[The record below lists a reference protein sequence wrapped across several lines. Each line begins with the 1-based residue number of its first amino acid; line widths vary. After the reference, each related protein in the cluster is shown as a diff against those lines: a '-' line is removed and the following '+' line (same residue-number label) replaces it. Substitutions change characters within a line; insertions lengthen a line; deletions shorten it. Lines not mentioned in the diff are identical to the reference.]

1 MAADGVAP
9 ALDNPHG
16 LALPAGCEA
25 ILAEMFAGYN
35 RLTVAEELAGGFSG
49 SRVFVV
55 RPLRADGLPEL
66 PAVVKIGPPSLVERE
81 WRAYQEHVQNRLPGV
96 AAIQGAPRLA
106 PGASCA
112 GLRYPLVGSGT
123 FAVETL
129 QQFYTHAD
137 GEQLRYV
144 LEQRLFR
151 QLGALWRFNYPQAN
165 FSLRDSYDY
174 LLPVNLVIRPEP
186 LPAGAAA
193 HSLDG
198 SSRAHP
204 PWTAGD
210 FVRLEGFAAS
220 KAEASQGEIT
230 LNLLEPQRSFRIRLR
245 DVAAPQQFAAGASV
259 DGLTGRILSTRREI
273 LGVIALEI
281 WGYTFDA
288 SADTLALP
296 GGRLLPNPLARLPAV
311 LAATPTVRIAAIHG
325 DLNPQNILVDP
336 ETREVRLIDFADA
349 RRDHVLHDLLRLETG
364 IVTRL
369 LPYSLAG
376 AGLPPEV
383 IVALYE
389 QLAGEPRAAAASVS
403 PPLARAAAMLAA
415 VREAARSYL
424 FDPDDWTEYW
434 HGLTLYLIG
443 AHKYANLDVTAKK
456 VAFLGA
462 AASQHLVA
470 EHALRA
476 PSGDVLSPAVPPPRP
491 FPEEMPPLRGPVAPP
506 LPAPAT
512 GLWAQLPWW
521 LPALVVLAALI
532 VAAAVWWPA
541 GNGQP
546 SPTPAASTPAGA
558 GAAATQAPAEPS
570 ATAPPT
576 AMPTAPPARPAA
588 LPATMA
594 DCQLRGAGRSIAVLL
609 DISQSMHGARLQAAT
624 AALQQFI
631 SCLDPQAT
639 IAVYPFNDAVYP
651 LEPPAPAAETS
662 AALQKRL
669 NLLFASG
676 NSALYDAVC
685 SIMAPLASDGE
696 GRGTTVIVL
705 ADGPDTASATVTSE
719 AELLA
724 CIPGRVELHTIAYGP
739 EADAEL
745 LARLAEQGN
754 GVALRA
760 EPATIGQILR
770 TIPLEP

>member
-1 MAADGVAP
+1 
-9 ALDNPHG
+9 
-16 LALPAGCEA
+16 LA
-25 ILAEMFAGYN
+25 
-35 RLTVAEELAGGFSG
+35 
-49 SRVFVV
+49 
-55 RPLRADGLPEL
+55 
-66 PAVVKIGPPSLVERE
+66 
-81 WRAYQEHVQNRLPGV
+81 
-96 AAIQGAPRLA
+96 
-106 PGASCA
+106 
-112 GLRYPLVGSGT
+112 
-123 FAVETL
+123 
-129 QQFYTHAD
+129 
-137 GEQLRYV
+137 
-144 LEQRLFR
+144 
-151 QLGALWRFNYPQAN
+151 FNYPQAN
-165 FSLRDSYDY
+165 FSLRDSYDH

-198 SSRAHP
+198 SSRAHR

-220 KAEASQGEIT
+220 EAEASQGEIT

-245 DVAAPQQFAAGASV
+245 DVATPQQFAAGAAV

-273 LGVIALEI
+273 LGVTALEI

-288 SADTLALP
+288 SADSIALP

-325 DLNPQNILVDP
+325 DLNPHNILVDP

-389 QLAGEPRAAAASVS
+389 QLADEPGAAAASVS
-403 PPLARAAAMLAA
+403 PPLARTAAMLAA

-434 HGLTLYLIG
+434 HGLTLYLVG

-462 AASQHLVA
+462 AASQYLVA

-476 PSGDVLSPAVPPPRP
+476 PSADVLPPAVPPPRP

-506 LPAPAT
+506 LPAPVA
-512 GLWAQLPWW
+512 GPSAQLTWW

-541 GNGQP
+541 GNGRP

-558 GAAATQAPAEPS
+558 GA
-570 ATAPPT
+570 TAPPT
-576 AMPTAPPARPAA
+576 AMPTAAPARPVA

-594 DCQLRGAGRSIAVLL
+594 NCQLRGAGRSIAVLL

-624 AALQQFI
+624 DALQQFVR
-631 SCLDPQAT
+631 CLDPQAT
-639 IAVYPFNDAVYP
+639 IAIYAFNDAVYP
-651 LEPPAPAAETS
+651 LEPPAPVSENS
-662 AALQKRL
+662 AALQERL
-669 NLLFASG
+669 DLLFASG
-676 NSALYDAVC
+676 NSALFDAVC
-685 SIMAPLASDGE
+685 SVMAPLASDGD

-760 EPATIGQILR
+760 EPATIVQILLEL
-770 TIPLEP
+770 PLGP